1 MTNEDTNYL
10 LDMLDKTHS
19 EIRAT
24 IKGVDLETLVYEDG
38 EWQIRDVIGH
48 IAIWDSEVVRSIR
61 AYKEGREYSIP
72 NFDEHVYNNRA
83 ALEMQ
88 ELTTEGVFN
97 EWEQAREDFKAA
109 IGELSAEQL
118 TGEMLYPWGDER
130 GDITRLVKYMCEH
143 DEEHRDEI
151 QEAVS
156 GYAES
161 RE

>member
-1 MTNEDTNYL
+1 MTSKDTNYL

-19 EIRAT
+19 ELRAK
-24 IKGVDLETLVYEDG
+24 IKGVNLEIPVYEEG

-48 IAIWDSEVVRSIR
+48 IAIWDREVVKSIR
-61 AYKEGREYSIP
+61 AFKEGSEYSIP
-72 NFDEHVYNNRA
+72 NFDEDVYNDQA
-83 ALEMQ
+83 ALEMR
-88 ELTTEGVFN
+88 ELTAEGVFN
-97 EWEQAREDFKAA
+97 EWEQSREDFKAA

-130 GDITRLVKYMCEH
+130 GDITLLVKYMCEH

-151 QEAVS
+151 QEVVS